1 MINHTSSSHVHNLM
15 LSGKRKGVEEEAM
28 GTQIEPKK
36 PKNESM
42 EGSSISWLSPSS
54 FYLIVSIICELLV
67 VSKTLAR
74 MTNKIPF
81 LFISSPI
88 YILKT
93 GGEEAIDV
101 DLEWQDEELL
111 ELEEQE
117 HLWQMQHDE
126 AIQVAQAA
134 QAILHYPS
142 VIFSIC

>member
-1 MINHTSSSHVHNLM
+1 M
-15 LSGKRKGVEEEAM
+15 LSGKRKGAEEEEAM
-28 GTQIEPKK
+28 GIQIELKK

-42 EGSSISWLSPSS
+42 EESSISAILLLLLDWHNNMWT
-54 FYLIVSIICELLV
+54 VSRKQERLPTT
-67 VSKTLAR
+67 K
-74 MTNKIPF
+74 F
-81 LFISSPI
+81 LSSPN

-126 AIQVAQAA
+126 AIQAAQAA
-134 QAILHYPS
+134 QAILHYPT
-142 VIFSIC
+142 VNFSICSWYVYLIGRS